1 MKTMSGPEVFT
12 FQSSM
17 IVNNAIAR
25 EPTPEQK
32 ALFKAAMHTLK
43 LEPAV
48 RKVHMTPNHPTSDR
62 FTLTNDQ
69 RMEIQEAEQSMSGI
83 NEDLDLDED
92 SDLEEASS
100 ASKATSSSSGSSGSS
115 GSSSGGGNSDL
126 DEDSDQA
133 ETEATGE

>member
-83 NEDLDLDED
+83 NED

-133 ETEATGE
+133 EAEATGE